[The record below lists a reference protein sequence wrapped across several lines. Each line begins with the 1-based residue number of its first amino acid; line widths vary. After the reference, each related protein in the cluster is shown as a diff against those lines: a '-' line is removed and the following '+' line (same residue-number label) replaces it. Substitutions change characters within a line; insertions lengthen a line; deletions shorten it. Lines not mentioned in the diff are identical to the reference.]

1 MIACTLLE
9 NFYGLKDWKQ
19 WTKNWIHSSSQTD
32 NSKKVSRQQYPKLT
46 TNVTTVSTESITKL
60 SNDLSALLPAINK
73 VAHGLAPKIS
83 SVKDAVEKMSSTY
96 ATATNKGAAIQT
108 ETCTIT
114 TKPRDVNGVLII
126 ENADPTFRNSSD
138 IKEASPKPSPK
149 RNYYMPSEPP
159 EGISTWNLKHT
170 MNPKR
175 LKMHGGQT
183 SWVRT
188 RSVAGQERFRKTS
201 QS

>member
-1 MIACTLLE
+1 MDQKLDTLIESNRQHQKSLSATI
-9 NFYGLKDWKQ
+9 
-19 WTKNWIHSSSQTD
+19 TKVD
-32 NSKKVSRQQYPKLT
+32 NA

-73 VAHGLAPKIS
+73 VAHGIAPKIS

-114 TKPRDVNGVLII
+114 TNPRDVNGVLII
-126 ENADPTFRNSSD
+126 ENADD
-138 IKEASPKPSPK
+138 IKRSFSKAFPKK
-149 RNYYMPSEPP
+149 KLLYAFRTTRGHIHLE
-159 EGISTWNLKHT
+159 LKHT

-188 RSVAGQERFRKTS
+188 RSVAGQEHFRKTS

>member
-1 MIACTLLE
+1 M
-9 NFYGLKDWKQ
+9 
-19 WTKNWIHSSSQTD
+19 HTD
-32 NSKKVSRQQYPKLT
+32 LHPKL
-46 TNVTTVSTESITKL
+46 
-60 SNDLSALLPAINK
+60 A
-73 VAHGLAPKIS
+73 
-83 SVKDAVEKMSSTY
+83 VKDAVEKMSSTY
-96 ATATNKGAAIQT
+96 ATATNKGATIQT

-138 IKEASPKPSPK
+138 IKRSFSKAFPKKKLLYAFRTTRGHIHLEIETHDESK
-149 RNYYMPSEPP
+149 E
-159 EGISTWNLKHT
+159 
-170 MNPKR
+170 
-175 LKMHGGQT
+175 MHGGQT